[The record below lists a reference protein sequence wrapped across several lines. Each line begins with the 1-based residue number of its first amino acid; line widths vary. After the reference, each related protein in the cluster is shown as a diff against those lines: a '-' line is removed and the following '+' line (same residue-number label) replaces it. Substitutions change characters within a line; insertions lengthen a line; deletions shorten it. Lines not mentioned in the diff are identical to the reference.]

1 MKNTETLKYL
11 NNIFTNLSFTWV
23 KRNKLKITF
32 PYGLNKN
39 QKQFTVFAIKKAHYC
54 YLTDNGQII
63 KQFTVKD
70 KLYQKVLSLIKYY
83 DLIMKDNVIVSPH
96 FYLADGLKAITNY
109 QQFIIAVKE
118 NFNSQGK

>member
-1 MKNTETLKYL
+1 MKNTEILQYL
-11 NNIFTNLSFTWV
+11 NNIFTNLSFTWI
-23 KRNKLKITF
+23 KQNKLKITF
-32 PYGLNKN
+32 PYGLSKN
-39 QKQFTVFAIKKAHYC
+39 EKQFTIFAIKKSHYY

-70 KLYQKVLSLIKYY
+70 KLYRKVLSLIKYY
-83 DLIMKDNVIVSPH
+83 NLITKDNVIVSSH
-96 FYLADGLKAITNY
+96 FYLTDGLKAITNY